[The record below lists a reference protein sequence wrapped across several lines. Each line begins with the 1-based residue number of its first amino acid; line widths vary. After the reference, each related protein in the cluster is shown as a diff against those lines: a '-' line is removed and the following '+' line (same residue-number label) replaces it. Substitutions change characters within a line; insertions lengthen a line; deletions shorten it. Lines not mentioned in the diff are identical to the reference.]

1 MIKGGHVLT
10 KKFDQIILELEG
22 RGLNPRLGASLRA
35 GYVGDAV
42 IGNVVILD
50 SGKDD
55 LSKVRKLEVIGY
67 KVVVVLDG
75 RLSDEEIKGF
85 CDQVEG
91 MVR

>member
-1 MIKGGHVLT
+1 LT

-35 GYVGDAV
+35 GYVVDAM

-55 LSKVRKLEVIGY
+55 LFKVRKLEAVSY
-67 KVVVVLDG
+67 KVAVVPGG
-75 RLSDEEIKGF
+75 RPSDEEIKGF
-85 CDQVEG
+85 CDQVER